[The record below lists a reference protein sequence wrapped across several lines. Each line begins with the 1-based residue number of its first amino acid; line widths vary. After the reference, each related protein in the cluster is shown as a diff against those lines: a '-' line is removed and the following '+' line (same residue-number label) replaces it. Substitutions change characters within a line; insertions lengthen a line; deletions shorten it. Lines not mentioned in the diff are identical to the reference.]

1 MKDKE
6 KQISIVLIVF
16 LLIMGI
22 NFGIFRNNRYYFP
35 AVPKP
40 SIDASTD
47 LTDDRIEVE
56 DDFESNIRGTMGRT
70 NYKDKT
76 ISIDKDFTSNLP
88 LIVID
93 TAGKKP
99 KRGVIWD
106 KDKGYNVSTGED
118 PYVDSKISIIDDDK
132 GPNSLASTETTNY
145 SAEIKIRGNSSGN
158 YDKKQYLIKL
168 VNEKGKSTNENLLD
182 MGKSD
187 EWVLN
192 ISFIDKSLLR
202 NYLAYSTAGVLWP
215 YTPDVKFCEVIWKD
229 GDEYRY
235 EGVYLLMESVSVS
248 KNRVDLPKYSE
259 NSNRIPTLIRRDRY
273 NENGIMLNNY
283 ATRNGLTPGYL
294 DIEYPSK
301 KNITQKGID
310 TITAQIDKFESVLY
324 ADNWDDFINYRDH
337 IDMKSFVDY
346 FILNEYFMNYDAGYH
361 STYFYMNYSG
371 KITMGPVWDFDQ
383 AIDNDE
389 EQPVKLDTTAFHA
402 APWFD
407 KILQDPVF
415 TEALIARY
423 TELRKSLLSDEA
435 IESYIEDTI
444 EYLGPAIDRDWA
456 RWGYYYEHGD
466 YFAYQNAEYPNR
478 NTYTHREEVER
489 ILKTLSEHAKWMDE
503 HLDSL
508 YQFKM
513 LSLEDAKS
521 LEASHTKDYRP
532 LLATTFVLAFVI
544 SINLVLKYENE

>member
-47 LTDDRIEVE
+47 LTSDRIEVE

-324 ADNWDDFINYRDH
+324 AENWEDFINYRDH

-383 AIDNDE
+383 AMDNDE

-402 APWFD
+402 TPWFD

-415 TEALIARY
+415 TETLIARY